1 MDNISWRENR
11 LDVSM
16 HYHRLQVR
24 TFLILLQDT
33 EEDIKE
39 LLVVDHLD
47 IIMGN
52 TMVVDHLLLIILKD
66 LILMAVHQLIDGN
79 HRQVLINMDLQQVG
93 TMVNINNDINLTVI
107 NLLVLNN
114 LQHLFNQ
121 NHQLK
126 KKVLKINQ
134 RVVRNGHLMDSI
146 LIYQKVMMNNKKQ
159 QKTQT

>member
-1 MDNISWRENR
+1 MVNISWMENR

-24 TFLILLQDT
+24 TFLILLQDM
-33 EEDIKE
+33 EDFKE
-39 LLVVDHLD
+39 LLD
-47 IIMGN
+47 IIICN
-52 TMVVDHLLLIILKD
+52 TIVVDHLLLIIL
-66 LILMAVHQLIDGN
+66 MAAHQLKDGN
-79 HRQVLINMDLQQVG
+79 HLQVLINMDLQQVG

-107 NLLVLNN
+107 NLLELNN

-126 KKVLKINQ
+126 KKLLKIKQ
-134 RVVRNGHLMDSI
+134 RVEKNGHLMDSI
-146 LIYQKVMMNNKKQ
+146 LIYQKVMMNNKIQ

>member
-1 MDNISWRENR
+1 MANISWMENR

-24 TFLILLQDT
+24 TFLILLQDM
-33 EEDIKE
+33 EDFKE
-39 LLVVDHLD
+39 LLD
-47 IIMGN
+47 IIICN
-52 TMVVDHLLLIILKD
+52 TIVVDHLLLIIL
-66 LILMAVHQLIDGN
+66 MVAHQLKDGN
-79 HRQVLINMDLQQVG
+79 HLQVLINMDLQQVG

-107 NLLVLNN
+107 NLLELNN

-126 KKVLKINQ
+126 KKLLKIKQ
-134 RVVRNGHLMDSI
+134 RVEKNGHLMDSI
-146 LIYQKVMMNNKKQ
+146 LIYQKVMMNNKIQ

>member
-24 TFLILLQDT
+24 TFLILPQDM

-39 LLVVDHLD
+39 LLD
-47 IIMGN
+47 IIILNSSN
-52 TMVVDHLLLIILKD
+52 TMVVDHLLLIIL
-66 LILMAVHQLIDGN
+66 LVLMAVHQLIDGN
-79 HRQVLINMDLQQVG
+79 HRLVLINIDLQQGG

>member
-1 MDNISWRENR
+1 MANISWRENR

>member
-1 MDNISWRENR
+1 MANISWMENR

-24 TFLILLQDT
+24 TFLILLQDM
-33 EEDIKE
+33 EDFKE
-39 LLVVDHLD
+39 LLD
-47 IIMGN
+47 IIICN
-52 TMVVDHLLLIILKD
+52 TIVVDHLLLIIL
-66 LILMAVHQLIDGN
+66 MAAHQLKDGN
-79 HRQVLINMDLQQVG
+79 HLQVLINMDLQQVG

-107 NLLVLNN
+107 NLLELNN

-126 KKVLKINQ
+126 KKLLKIKQ
-134 RVVRNGHLMDSI
+134 RVEKNGHLMDSI
-146 LIYQKVMMNNKKQ
+146 LIYQKVMMNNKIQ

>member
-1 MDNISWRENR
+1 MANISWRENR

-134 RVVRNGHLMDSI
+134 RVDKNGHLMDSI

>member
-1 MDNISWRENR
+1 MANISWRENR

-126 KKVLKINQ
+126 KKGLKINH
-134 RVVRNGHLMDSI
+134 RVERNGHLMDSI